1 MKQLIASES
10 AWLRALWLG
19 FLIAAGAGLSA
30 VFTGITP
37 FAAFAVIAVLGG
49 SWRGALALTVLLWL
63 ANQALGYGVLH
74 YPWTANGFGWGLAIG
89 AAAVIG
95 T

>member
-10 AWLRALWLG
+10 AWLRALWL
-19 FLIAAGAGLSA
+19 
-30 VFTGITP
+30 
-37 FAAFAVIAVLGG
+37 
-49 SWRGALALTVLLWL
+49 
-63 ANQALGYGVLH
+63 LH
-74 YPWTANGFGWGLAIG
+74 YPWTANGFGWGLAIR